1 MPRKDID
8 FRTSDRVT
16 LRGWLYTSAGDS
28 TKKLPC
34 FIMSHGW
41 SAVKEID
48 LDAFAEYFRTHL
60 ALTTLVYDQRGFGTS
75 DVKAGSPRLEI
86 NPREQQSDVSDAVTF
101 AQTMP
106 EVDAARVGAWGTSVS
121 AVAGNVLYTGA
132 VDRRIKVV
140 RCQRHS
146 MRPMVDGWD
155 NFNRLIR
162 FDFQGGME
170 QAFAGDESHGSPVR
184 ASTLTQS

>member
-8 FRTSDRVT
+8 FRTSDGVT
-16 LRGWLYTSAGDS
+16 LRGWFYTPAGDS
-28 TKKLPC
+28 TKKLLPC

-48 LDAFAEYFRTHL
+48 LDAFAEYSTTHL
-60 ALTTLVYDQRGFGTS
+60 ALMALVYDQRVFGAS

-101 AQTMP
+101 AQTLP

-121 AVAGNVLYTGA
+121 AVCSRGTWVA
-132 VDRRIKVV
+132 
-140 RCQRHS
+140 
-146 MRPMVDGWD
+146 
-155 NFNRLIR
+155 
-162 FDFQGGME
+162 
-170 QAFAGDESHGSPVR
+170 
-184 ASTLTQS
+184 